1 MCYSGV
7 MLLRDIRCQSLF
19 RVKGYK
25 LAGNLIQYIYFNLQ
39 QQWTN
44 IIDLQTLSVGNA
56 MFPNNLFLS
65 I

>member
-25 LAGNLIQYIYFNLQ
+25 LAGNLIQHINFNLQ

-44 IIDLQTLSVGNA
+44 IDLQTLSVGNT
-56 MFPNNLFLS
+56 MFPNNLFLF